1 MKLPTHREGKH
12 SEAMVG
18 GLTETFQ
25 RHITLNPE
33 YRSLFISILVGNF
46 HIYIYNFHIYNTY
59 VHIYTHICVEDLYIY
74 I

>member
-46 HIYIYNFHIYNTY
+46 HIYIYIYIF
-59 VHIYTHICVEDLYIY
+59 VHIYIY